1 MIPLR
6 DDVPSRTYPVVNV
19 TLIGLNVVA
28 FLWELGL
35 GPRLERVLWQ
45 MAVVP
50 ALFTGGAGSFAIL
63 DVVRSALDPGLSS
76 RVFLSMFL
84 HAGFAHVLGN
94 MLYLWIF
101 GDNVEDRMGHGR
113 YLVFYL
119 LCGWL
124 ATYAHILSNVGSRL
138 PSIGASG
145 AIAGVLGAYFLLYP
159 RARVVVAWP
168 PPLLFF
174 LPLMQLPALV
184 VLGFWFVQQFL
195 LGLFSLGPVGAEG
208 GVAFWAHAGG
218 FVAGFVLVGLF
229 ARAQRRPA
237 ARDLWFEAP
246 RYRRRRFDSHD
257 PFS

>member
-6 DDVPSRTYPVVNV
+6 DDVPSRTFPLVNI
-19 TLIGLNVVA
+19 TLIALNVLA
-28 FLWELGL
+28 FLWEMSL
-35 GPRLERVLWQ
+35 GPHIERALMQV
-45 MAVVP
+45 AVVP
-50 ALFTGGAGSFAIL
+50 LLFTGGDGSL
-63 DVVRSALDPGLSS
+63 GPGDVLTSAFDPQLSF
-76 RVFLSMFL
+76 RVFFSMFL
-84 HAGFAHVLGN
+84 HGGFAHIFGN

-124 ATYAHILSNVGSRL
+124 ASYAHVLSDPGSRL

-159 RARVVVAWP
+159 HARVVVAWP

-174 LPLMQLPALV
+174 LPLMQIPALIM
-184 VLGFWFVQQFL
+184 LGLWFLQQFL
-195 LGLFSLGPVGAEG
+195 FGLGSLAFPTEGG

-218 FVAGFVLVGLF
+218 FVAGLALVRLF
-229 ARAQRRPA
+229 ERGERRPA
-237 ARDLWFEAP
+237 ARDLWWEDP
-246 RYRRRRFDSHD
+246 RYQRQRRFDRW
-257 PFS
+257 